1 MAQRIIVVRAADKNG
16 YKTNNN
22 HNAYIQL

>member
-1 MAQRIIVVRAADKNG
+1 MAQRIIVVMAADKNG

-22 HNAYIQL
+22 HNA